1 VGLAPARRER
11 NIERVLLR
19 AASDLPRASQRR
31 ADLRSEAFPRV
42 SLENANAF
50 AAKHLPHP
58 CKMPAAFVVR
68 ALPSRSSKYHRPAC
82 PRRSPTRCGLDNG
95 TVVTVGTVVSTV
107 IGVGRFLGQ
116 ETKDLKG
123 KVEKV
128 ENKMDSMSE
137 KLEEK
142 MDEKIGA
149 ANEKLLAKVKVLLEQ
164 DGAKRDKAW
173 EARLDALET
182 RLVGMLEAFK
192 PPFRNGIDGVQ
203 LTFAGSPE
211 HHVVAPVFVGSPT
224 TAAFQC
230 ARDLAPT
237 RLRKVRLM
245 SLATGHFLDEEESG
259 GKTLGMDELS
269 QGLRVFS
276 GAGANSS

>member
-1 VGLAPARRER
+1 
-11 NIERVLLR
+11 
-19 AASDLPRASQRR
+19 
-31 ADLRSEAFPRV
+31 
-42 SLENANAF
+42 
-50 AAKHLPHP
+50 
-58 CKMPAAFVVR
+58 MPAAFVVR

-82 PRRSPTRCGLDNG
+82 PRRSPTRCGLDND
-95 TVVTVGTVVSTV
+95 TVTAIAAVVGT
-107 IGVGRFLGQ
+107 GVGVVGTGISVANFLRQGRKELKEKIDSLSS
-116 ETKDLKG
+116 ETKDEFKSMG
-123 KVEKV
+123 
-128 ENKMDSMSE
+128 NKMEKKIDSAVTDISKLGEKTAVISVKLENVESATE
-137 KLEEK
+137 KLEK
-142 MDEKIGA
+142 TMM
-149 ANEKLLAKVKVLLEQ
+149 LLAQ
-164 DGAKRDKAW
+164 DFAKRDKAW
-173 EARLDALET
+173 EAFEARI
-182 RLVGMLEAFK
+182 VGVVEASK

>member
-1 VGLAPARRER
+1 
-11 NIERVLLR
+11 
-19 AASDLPRASQRR
+19 
-31 ADLRSEAFPRV
+31 
-42 SLENANAF
+42 
-50 AAKHLPHP
+50 
-58 CKMPAAFVVR
+58 MPAAFVVR

-82 PRRSPTRCGLDNG
+82 PRRSPTRCGLDND
-95 TVVTVGTVVSTV
+95 TVTAIAAVVGT
-107 IGVGRFLGQ
+107 GVGVVGTGISVANFLRQGRKELKEKIDSLSS
-116 ETKDLKG
+116 ETKDEFKSMG
-123 KVEKV
+123 
-128 ENKMDSMSE
+128 NKMEKKIDSAVTDISKLGEKTAVISVKLENVESATE
-137 KLEEK
+137 KLEK
-142 MDEKIGA
+142 TMM
-149 ANEKLLAKVKVLLEQ
+149 LLAQ
-164 DGAKRDKAW
+164 DFAKRDKAW
-173 EARLDALET
+173 EARFAKQDKAW
-182 RLVGMLEAFK
+182 EAFEARIVGVVEASK

>member
-1 VGLAPARRER
+1 
-11 NIERVLLR
+11 
-19 AASDLPRASQRR
+19 
-31 ADLRSEAFPRV
+31 
-42 SLENANAF
+42 
-50 AAKHLPHP
+50 
-58 CKMPAAFVVR
+58 
-68 ALPSRSSKYHRPAC
+68 
-82 PRRSPTRCGLDNG
+82 LDND
-95 TVVTVGTVVSTV
+95 TVTAIAAVVGTGIAVANFSRQGTDEVKEKVDKLEQKIDS
-107 IGVGRFLGQ
+107 LSS
-116 ETKDLKG
+116 ETKDEFKSMG
-123 KVEKV
+123 
-128 ENKMDSMSE
+128 NKMEKKIDSAVTDISKLGEKTAVISVKLENVESATE
-137 KLEEK
+137 KLEK
-142 MDEKIGA
+142 TMM
-149 ANEKLLAKVKVLLEQ
+149 LLAQ
-164 DGAKRDKAW
+164 DFAKRDKAW